1 MKTIFFRIFTFFLI
15 FLMSISLSANLA
27 SAISP
32 SDELDQIKK
41 EIQANKKKI
50 EEAKKKEAEY
60 LGQVNK
66 IDDELNVAQLE
77 KEVLINEKNNLEE
90 YIEKTQIELI
100 EKQQQLNDL
109 ENELKEKVEI
119 LNRRAAAIYKN
130 GEPNYLEVFL
140 MSEDFSDFMSKWVL
154 MGKMVEQDAAI
165 LTEVRT
171 IRESISL
178 QKNEIEDKKLVLLSE
193 EKDLQKLVSAAEIK
207 ESEIQK
213 KYDEKYALFNQT
225 QADRKKLEAL
235 DRALKERSKQIE
247 AQLAAMRGGNAPGKI
262 GWPTSGVVTSYFGPR
277 WGGMHEGVDIGGS
290 MGQPVY
296 AAEAGQVVQVNA
308 GYGGGYGNYIV
319 IYHGGGLSTL
329 YAHLSGIKVNNGQVV
344 SRGQLIGYVG
354 STGYSTGPHLHFEV
368 RVNGAP
374 KNPLGYI

>member
-1 MKTIFFRIFTFFLI
+1 MRIFTFFLI
-15 FLMSISLSANLA
+15 FLMSMSLSVNLA
-27 SAISP
+27 TAISP

-41 EIQANKKKI
+41 EIEANKKKI
-50 EEAKKKEAEY
+50 NEAKKKEAEY
-60 LGQVNK
+60 
-66 IDDELNVAQLE
+66 VAQVSTVEDQLNIAMSELE
-77 KEVLINEKNNLEE
+77 ILNKEMTSLNSHIEE
-90 YIEKTQIELI
+90 TQSELV

-109 ENELKEKVEI
+109 GNELKEKVEI

-140 MSEDFSDFMSKWVL
+140 MSEDFSDFMSKWML

-178 QKNEIEDKKLVLLSE
+178 QENEVEDKKLVLLSE
-193 EKDLQKLVSAAEIK
+193 KNDLQKLVSAAEVK
-207 ESEIQK
+207 KTEVQK
-213 KYDEKYALFNQT
+213 KYDEKSALLAQT

-235 DRALKERSKQIE
+235 DKALKERSKQIE
-247 AQLAAMRGGNAPGKI
+247 AQLAAMRGGNAPGRI
-262 GWPTSGVVTSYFGPR
+262 GWPTSGVVTSPFGLR
-277 WGGMHEGVDIGGS
+277 WGKMHEGVDINGS

-296 AAEAGQVVQVNA
+296 AAEGGQVVQVNI

-329 YAHLSGIKVNNGQVV
+329 YAHLSGVVIGNGQVV

-354 STGYSTGPHLHFEV
+354 STGYSFGPHLHFEV
-368 RVNGAP
+368 RVNGVP

>member
-1 MKTIFFRIFTFFLI
+1 MKTIFFKIFTFFLI
-15 FLMSISLSANLA
+15 FLMLMSLSANLA
-27 SAISP
+27 AAISP
-32 SDELDQIKK
+32 SDELDRIKK
-41 EIQANKKKI
+41 EIEANKKKI
-50 EEAKKKEAEY
+50 QEAKKQEAEY
-60 LGQVNK
+60 LGQVKK
-66 IDDELNVAQLE
+66 IDDELNVAQSE
-77 KEVLINEKNNLEE
+77 KDILVNEKNHLEE
-90 YIEKTQIELI
+90 YIEKTQVELI

-109 ENELKEKVEI
+109 EEELKEKVEI

-130 GEPNYLEVFL
+130 SEPNYLEVFL

-165 LTEVRT
+165 LTEIRT

-178 QKNEIEDKKLVLLSE
+178 QENEIEDKKQVLLSE
-193 EKDLQKLVSAAEIK
+193 EKDLQKLVSAAEVK
-207 ESEIQK
+207 EAEIQK
-213 KYDEKYALFNQT
+213 KYDEKFALFSQT

-262 GWPTSGVVTSYFGPR
+262 GWPTGGVVTSYFGPR
-277 WGGMHEGVDIGGS
+277 WGRMHEGVDISGS
-290 MGQPVY
+290 TGQQVY

-329 YAHLSGIKVNNGQVV
+329 YAHLSGIVVGNGQVV

-354 STGYSTGPHLHFEV
+354 STGYSFGPHLHFEV
-368 RVNGAP
+368 RVNGTP

>member
-1 MKTIFFRIFTFFLI
+1 MKTIFFKIFTFFLI
-15 FLMSISLSANLA
+15 FLMSMSLSANLA
-27 SAISP
+27 AAISP

-41 EIQANKKKI
+41 EIEANKKKI
-50 EEAKKKEAEY
+50 QEAKKKEAEY

-66 IDDELNVAQLE
+66 IDDELNVAQSE
-77 KEVLINEKNNLEE
+77 KDILVNEKNHLEE
-90 YIEKTQIELI
+90 YIEKTQVELI

-109 ENELKEKVEI
+109 EDELKEKVEI

-130 GEPNYLEVFL
+130 SEPNYLEVFL

-165 LTEVRT
+165 LTEIRT

-178 QKNEIEDKKLVLLSE
+178 QKNEIEDKKQVLLSE
-193 EKDLQKLVSAAEIK
+193 EKDLQKLVSAAEVK
-207 ESEIQK
+207 EAEIQK
-213 KYDEKYALFNQT
+213 KYDEKYALFSQT

-235 DRALKERSKQIE
+235 DKALKERSKQIE

-262 GWPTSGVVTSYFGPR
+262 GWPTGGVVTSYFGQR
-277 WGGMHEGVDIGGS
+277 WGRMHEGVDINGS
-290 MGQPVY
+290 TGQQVY

-329 YAHLSGIKVNNGQVV
+329 YAHLSGIVVGNGQVV

-354 STGYSTGPHLHFEV
+354 STGYSFGPHLHFEV
-368 RVNGAP
+368 RVNGVP